1 MKRLAVGYRLSASS
15 YQLLA
20 VSVWLLASRLTA
32 GGLCD
37 IVAAS
42 RAFFSVASVTS
53 VISKLREDDA
63 SAAGLPA
70 RSQGFLRVSVLL
82 TAIIF
87 ASRDNFPTSAI
98 SVSLRQHTPQRSLP
112 PPRSPG
118 LTLICFS
125 LRLSVSAVNILWLR
139 RRRAVPLR

>member
-1 MKRLAVGYRLSASS
+1 MDI
-15 YQLLA
+15 
-20 VSVWLLASRLTA
+20 SVFICINA
-32 GGLCD
+32 
-37 IVAAS
+37 
-42 RAFFSVASVTS
+42 
-53 VISKLREDDA
+53 
-63 SAAGLPA
+63 
-70 RSQGFLRVSVLL
+70 LL

-139 RRRAVPLR
+139 RRRAAFICGRTCAARGTAQISSNS